1 MLAFATKQ
9 SKSFIFQNMHSYTM
23 LKPRENPFDRHKKP
37 RNQALI
43 GSMAGAERKPLTSE
57 EYKKWLESRLP
68 AKLQAV
74 KPLTLPEKANE
85 LSLLAIRKGKAIGR
99 GPSSFV
105 NFIQYRRTLKKN
117 LEFHH
122 PDPAER
128 RKGFI
133 SAVGGEYEI
142 KAACNDINQWTEEV
156 GRPDLKLTFDE
167 MIDLILK

>member
-1 MLAFATKQ
+1 M
-9 SKSFIFQNMHSYTM
+9 
-23 LKPRENPFDRHKKP
+23 
-37 RNQALI
+37 
-43 GSMAGAERKPLTSE
+43 TSE

-74 KPLTLPEKANE
+74 KPLTRPEKANE

-128 RKGFI
+128 RKAFI
-133 SAVGGEYEI
+133 SAVGGKDEI
-142 KAACNDINQWTEEV
+142 ERACKGINQWAEKME
-156 GRPDLKLTFDE
+156 RPDLKLTFDE